1 MGRAAAKPIYFAVS
15 CVDRWRYFAAV
26 DAASVRR
33 FYRENGWEEPRI
45 IRYATLDE
53 ARRTS
58 MFRIFEKYRGL
69 GEDGTYIL
77 GSLMKE

>member
-1 MGRAAAKPIYFAVS
+1 MNSAEPRYFAVS
-15 CVDRWRYFAAV
+15 FHDRWRYFAAV
-26 DAASVRR
+26 DAASVRK

-69 GEDGTYIL
+69 GEDGTYML
-77 GSLMKE
+77 GSLTKE